1 MFVARKSAGAIHPIF
16 FRQLIFFDF
25 KLNKC
30 GNAKLKCTFGPDTSC
45 PNGFQMGQ
53 SFNILKPPEGIYL
66 VFQERRYI

>member
-1 MFVARKSAGAIHPIF
+1 MENVSFQDLTPKYKI
-16 FRQLIFFDF
+16 DF

-30 GNAKLKCTFGPDTSC
+30 GNAKLKCTFGPDTSY

-53 SFNILKPPEGIYL
+53 SFHILKPPEANYL